1 MPKLSLLLVALLVL
15 GTAAPPAAGAGKVE
29 LLDAPVNLSDRAS
42 LQRGARLF
50 MNYCASCHSA
60 GLLRYSRMAQDLGL
74 SEAEVMTNL
83 NFTGAKFGDPIEVA
97 MDPAD
102 AQAWLGAAPPDL
114 SLTARG
120 KHGGPDWVYTYLKSF
135 YIDESRPI
143 GWNNTV
149 LPGASMPH
157 VLWELQGI
165 QYPVYEQDPATG
177 QPRVVG
183 FRLRAG
189 DEAKAAAYDEVARDL
204 TNFMHYMAEPA
215 ALERAAWG
223 PWVILYLVFFTFMM
237 WILKQEYWRDVH

>member
-1 MPKLSLLLVALLVL
+1 MPKLTALILVVVALIAGSGAVH
-15 GTAAPPAAGAGKVE
+15 GAGKVE
-29 LLDAPVNLSDRAS
+29 LLDAPVNLSDTAS

-50 MNYCASCHSA
+50 MHYCASCHSA
-60 GLLRYSRMAQDLGL
+60 ALVRYSRIAKDLGL
-74 SEAEVMTNL
+74 SEAEVMTSL

-97 MDPAD
+97 MDPSD
-102 AQAWLGAAPPDL
+102 AQIWIGAAPPDL

-149 LPGASMPH
+149 LAGASMPH

-165 QYPVYEQDPATG
+165 QRPIYAEDPVTR
-177 QPRVVG
+177 QPKVVG
-183 FRLRAG
+183 FSLSEA
-189 DEAKAAAYDEVARDL
+189 DQAKADQYDQVVRDI
-204 TNFMHYMAEPA
+204 TNFMYYMAEPA

-223 PWVILYLVFFTFMM
+223 PWVMLFLVGFALMM
-237 WILKQEYWRDVH
+237 WVLKQEYWRDVH

>member
-1 MPKLSLLLVALLVL
+1 MRKLSALFFAGVALF
-15 GTAAPPAAGAGKVE
+15 GGMTAAHAAAKVQ
-29 LLDAPVNLSDRAS
+29 LLDAPVNLSDTAS
-42 LQRGARLF
+42 LQRGAKLF

-74 SEAEVMTNL
+74 TEEQVMTSL
-83 NFTGAKFGDPIEVA
+83 NFTGAKFGDAIQVA

-102 AQAWLGAAPPDL
+102 AQAWIGAAPPDL

-149 LPGASMPH
+149 LPNASMPH

-177 QPRVVG
+177 QPKVVG
-183 FRLRAG
+183 FRVNEA
-189 DEAKAAAYDEVARDL
+189 DQAKAEAYEQVARDI

-215 ALERAAWG
+215 ALQREAWG
-223 PWVILYLVFFTFMM
+223 PWVMLFLVVFTLMM
-237 WILKQEYWRDVH
+237 WVLKQEYWRDVH